1 MSAARHIMI
10 MAGGTGGHIF
20 PALAVAHELRQQ
32 GHRVT
37 WLGTPHGM
45 EARLVPQA
53 GYAMEYISIQ
63 GLRGHGVARW
73 LLAPFK
79 LLGAILQALRIL
91 SRQRPHV
98 VLGMGGFVAG
108 PGGVASWLWRCPLVI
123 HEQNAA
129 PGLTNRL
136 LARLATTVLQAF
148 PNSLPKARLTGNPV
162 RDSISRLAP
171 PEQRYAQRQDAL
183 RILILGGS
191 QGALILNQI
200 VPAALARVGAQP
212 PLQIWHQCG
221 ERHLQATLET
231 YADAGVHARVAA
243 FIDDMAEAYAWA
255 DLVICRAGAL
265 TIAELAAAGV
275 AAVLIP
281 FPHAVDDHQT
291 K

>member
-1 MSAARHIMI
+1 
-10 MAGGTGGHIF
+10 
-20 PALAVAHELRQQ
+20 
-32 GHRVT
+32 
-37 WLGTPHGM
+37 
-45 EARLVPQA
+45 
-53 GYAMEYISIQ
+53 
-63 GLRGHGVARW
+63 
-73 LLAPFK
+73 
-79 LLGAILQALRIL
+79 
-91 SRQRPHV
+91 
-98 VLGMGGFVAG
+98 
-108 PGGVASWLWRCPLVI
+108 
-123 HEQNAA
+123 
-129 PGLTNRL
+129 
-136 LARLATTVLQAF
+136 
-148 PNSLPKARLTGNPV
+148 NSLPKARLTGNPV

-200 VPAALARVGAQP
+200 VPAALARLGVQP

-221 ERHLQATLET
+221 ERHLEATLET

-291 K
+291 KNAQWLAKAQAARLLPQASCSLEVLRETLQGLLASGRAGLLNMAQKARQLAQPEATHDVARYCLEVARV